1 MFSKLTESLGKVFDK
16 LTGTGYLREE
26 DINLAMREIRIALI
40 EADVSLPVIKAMIS
54 KIKEESSGEKVVK
67 SISPG
72 QMVIKIVQD
81 CIENVL
87 TLENHEL
94 NLSVAPPA
102 VILMAG
108 LQGSGKTTTTAKLAL
123 KLKKEG
129 KKVLIASLD
138 VYRPAAQKQLQ
149 VLAEQNEIDVLE
161 TLEKQKPLDIAKRA
175 LKESKFHD
183 VLILDTAGRQ
193 HIDKVLM
200 KELKDVK
207 EISSPVETILVA
219 DAITG
224 QDAVNIAQEFNEHI
238 GITGII
244 LTRVD
249 SDARGGAA
257 LSMSYI
263 TKCPIKFL
271 ATGEKVEDFE
281 KFSPDRIASRILGMG
296 DIVSLVEKAQETSD
310 QEVSEKLM
318 KKIEK
323 GQFDLDSLADQL
335 KGLKKM
341 GGLAGVMKM
350 IPGINK
356 LTKGMNSDAMDD
368 GAINRQ
374 IAIISSMTKDEKKFP
389 KVLNASRK
397 IRIANGSGTK
407 VQDINKLVKQFLQMQ
422 KMFKK
427 AGKMDK
433 SALMRGDFK
442 QFF

>member
-16 LTGTGYLREE
+16 LTSTGYLREE
-26 DINLAMREIRIALI
+26 DIDSAMREIRIALI
-40 EADVSLPVIKAMIS
+40 EADVALPVIKYLIA
-54 KIKEESSGEKVVK
+54 KIKEEASGEKVVK
-67 SISPG
+67 SVSPG

-81 CIENVL
+81 SIEEIL
-87 TLENHEL
+87 TLENHDL

-149 VLAEQNEIDVLE
+149 VLAEQNDIDVLE
-161 TLEKQKPLDIAKRA
+161 TIEKQKPLDITKRA

-193 HIDKVLM
+193 HVDEALM
-200 KELKDVK
+200 QELKDVK
-207 EISSPVETILVA
+207 KLSKPVETMLVA

-224 QDAVNIAQEFNEHI
+224 QDSVNIAQEFNSNV

-263 TKCPIKFL
+263 AKCPVKFL

-281 KFSPDRIASRILGMG
+281 NFAPDRIASRILGMG
-296 DIVSLVEKAQETSD
+296 DVVSLVEKAQETADKES
-310 QEVSEKLM
+310 SEKLM
-318 KKIEK
+318 KKLEK
-323 GQFDLDSLADQL
+323 GQFDMDSLADQL

-341 GGLAGVMKM
+341 GGLSGVMKM

-356 LTKGMNSDAMDD
+356 LTKGMNSDAMAFVSANREYILGEFSEET
-368 GAINRQ
+368 GAYYDVEAYQ
-374 IAIISSMTKDEKKFP
+374 W
-389 KVLNASRK
+389 
-397 IRIANGSGTK
+397 
-407 VQDINKLVKQFLQMQ
+407 DIEHDQH
-422 KMFKK
+422 
-427 AGKMDK
+427 
-433 SALMRGDFK
+433 
-442 QFF
+442 

>member
-1 MFSKLTESLGKVFDK
+1 
-16 LTGTGYLREE
+16 
-26 DINLAMREIRIALI
+26 
-40 EADVSLPVIKAMIS
+40 
-54 KIKEESSGEKVVK
+54 
-67 SISPG
+67 
-72 QMVIKIVQD
+72 
-81 CIENVL
+81 
-87 TLENHEL
+87 
-94 NLSVAPPA
+94 
-102 VILMAG
+102 
-108 LQGSGKTTTTAKLAL
+108 
-123 KLKKEG
+123 
-129 KKVLIASLD
+129 
-138 VYRPAAQKQLQ
+138 
-149 VLAEQNEIDVLE
+149 
-161 TLEKQKPLDIAKRA
+161 
-175 LKESKFHD
+175 
-183 VLILDTAGRQ
+183 
-193 HIDKVLM
+193 
-200 KELKDVK
+200 
-207 EISSPVETILVA
+207 
-219 DAITG
+219 
-224 QDAVNIAQEFNEHI
+224 
-238 GITGII
+238 
-244 LTRVD
+244 
-249 SDARGGAA
+249 
-257 LSMSYI
+257 MSYI

>member
-16 LTGTGYLREE
+16 LTSTGYLREE
-26 DINLAMREIRIALI
+26 DIDSAMREIRIALI
-40 EADVSLPVIKAMIS
+40 EADVALPVIKYLIA
-54 KIKEESSGEKVVK
+54 KIKEEASGEKVVK
-67 SISPG
+67 SVSPG

-81 CIENVL
+81 SIEEIL
-87 TLENHEL
+87 TLENHDL

-149 VLAEQNEIDVLE
+149 VLAEQNDIDVLE
-161 TLEKQKPLDIAKRA
+161 TIEKQKPLDITKRA

-193 HIDKVLM
+193 HVDEALM
-200 KELKDVK
+200 QELKDVK
-207 EISSPVETILVA
+207 KLSKPVETMLVA

-224 QDAVNIAQEFNEHI
+224 QDSVNIAQEFNSNV

-263 TKCPIKFL
+263 AKCPVKFL

-281 KFSPDRIASRILGMG
+281 NFAPDRIASRILGMG
-296 DIVSLVEKAQETSD
+296 DVVSLVEKAQETADKES
-310 QEVSEKLM
+310 SEKLM
-318 KKIEK
+318 KKLEK
-323 GQFDLDSLADQL
+323 GQFDMDSLADQL

-341 GGLAGVMKM
+341 GGLSGVMKM

-368 GAINRQ
+368 GMINKQ
-374 IAIISSMTKDEKKFP
+374 IAIISSMTKDEKKYP
-389 KVLNASRK
+389 KTLNASRK

-433 SALMRGDFK
+433 SALMRGDFN